1 MHAPGL
7 GFGITH
13 PAGTDAWLPGMSVH
27 MSLKVQVLLPGL
39 YVYPLLAVQLGA
51 PGPGQL
57 AGHAALTATDAA
69 LEAFDPPA
77 LLTVIATV
85 CEPVPRLPTLK
96 LPPLAGTAGPL
107 FTR

>member
-7 GFGITH
+7 GLGVTH
-13 PAGTDAWLPGMSVH
+13 PAGTNACEPGMSVH

-57 AGHAALTATDAA
+57 AGQAALTVTDAV
-69 LEAFDPPA
+69 LEVFDPPA
-77 LLTVIATV
+77 LLTVITTV

-96 LPPLAGTAGPL
+96 LPPLAGIEGPP
-107 FTR
+107 FTL